1 MSNRSAVKLYRTP
14 TDHLYMVLVYTLT
27 ILISVV
33 ILVPMIFVVAASFS
47 SPDALMAGQ
56 VFLWPVE
63 FNIRGYKMVLEH
75 KMLVTGFQNTLI
87 YAGAGTVINV
97 VLTILA
103 AYPLSRR
110 DLKIR
115 NPVMFLFAFTMLFS
129 GGMIPLYL
137 LVKNIGILNTRWSML
152 LPNAMSV
159 WNVIITRTYFQSN
172 IPGEMLESANID
184 GCDDFR
190 FLWKIAIPLSVPIIA
205 VNVLLYAVGHWNTYF
220 NALIYLNDNA
230 LYPLQLVLR
239 DILIQDDTAGISMDV
254 TKQLEQQRLRY
265 LLQYST
271 IVVATVPVALLYP
284 FVQKYFVS
292 GIMIGA
298 IKG

>member
-1 MSNRSAVKLYRTP
+1 MSNHSGLKLYRAP
-14 TDHLYMVLVYTLT
+14 TDYLYMVLVFSLS
-27 ILISVV
+27 ILFSMA
-33 ILVPMIFVVAASFS
+33 ILVPLIFVVAASFS

-56 VFLWPVE
+56 VLLWPVE
-63 FNIRGYKMVLEH
+63 FNLRGYTMVLEH
-75 KMLVTGFQNTLI
+75 KMLITGFTNTLI

-137 LVKNIGILNTRWSML
+137 LVRDLKLINTRWAML
-152 LPNAMSV
+152 LPNAMAV
-159 WNVIITRTYFQSN
+159 WNVIITRTYFQSSL
-172 IPGEMLESANID
+172 PDEMLESANID

-190 FLWKIAIPLSVPIIA
+190 FLWKIALPLSVPIIA
-205 VNVLLYAVGHWNTYF
+205 VNVLLYAVGHWNSYF

-271 IVVATVPVALLYP
+271 IVVATVPVAILYP

-292 GIMIGA
+292 GIMVGA

>member
-1 MSNRSAVKLYRTP
+1 
-14 TDHLYMVLVYTLT
+14 MVLVFSLS
-27 ILISVV
+27 ILFSMA
-33 ILVPMIFVVAASFS
+33 ILVPLIFVVAASFS

-56 VFLWPVE
+56 VLLWPVE
-63 FNIRGYKMVLEH
+63 FNLRGYTMVLEH
-75 KMLVTGFQNTLI
+75 KMLITGFTNTLI

-137 LVKNIGILNTRWSML
+137 LVRDLKLINTRWAML
-152 LPNAMSV
+152 LPNAMAV
-159 WNVIITRTYFQSN
+159 WNVIITRTYFQSSL
-172 IPGEMLESANID
+172 PDEMLESANID

-190 FLWKIAIPLSVPIIA
+190 FLWKIALPLSVPIIA
-205 VNVLLYAVGHWNTYF
+205 VNVLLYAVGHWNSYF

-271 IVVATVPVALLYP
+271 IVVATVPVAVLYP

-292 GIMIGA
+292 GIMVGA

>member
-1 MSNRSAVKLYRTP
+1 MSNRSGVKVYRTP
-14 TDHLYMVLVYTLT
+14 MDHLYMVLVFSLS
-27 ILISVV
+27 ILFSVA
-33 ILVPMIFVVAASFS
+33 ILVPLIFVVAASFS

-56 VFLWPVE
+56 VLLWPVE
-63 FNIRGYKMVLEH
+63 FNLRGYTMVLEH
-75 KMLVTGFQNTLI
+75 KMLITGFTNTLI

-137 LVKNIGILNTRWSML
+137 LVRDLKLINTRWAML
-152 LPNAMSV
+152 LPNAMAV
-159 WNVIITRTYFQSN
+159 WNVIITRTYFQSSL
-172 IPGEMLESANID
+172 PDEMLESANID

-190 FLWKIAIPLSVPIIA
+190 FLWKIALPLSVPIIA
-205 VNVLLYAVGHWNTYF
+205 VNVLLYAVGHWNSYF

-271 IVVATVPVALLYP
+271 IVVATVPVAVLYP

-292 GIMIGA
+292 GIMVGA

>member
-1 MSNRSAVKLYRTP
+1 
-14 TDHLYMVLVYTLT
+14 MVLVYTLT

>member
-1 MSNRSAVKLYRTP
+1 MPNRSAVKLYRTP

-63 FNIRGYKMVLEH
+63 FNTRGYKMVLEH
-75 KMLVTGFQNTLI
+75 KMLVTGFQNTLL

-137 LVKNIGILNTRWSML
+137 LVKNLGILNTRWSML

-205 VNVLLYAVGHWNTYF
+205 VNVLLYAVGHWNSYF

>member
-1 MSNRSAVKLYRTP
+1 MSVRNAVKIYRTP
-14 TDHLYMVLVYTLT
+14 TDKLYMVLVYALT
-27 ILISVV
+27 ILISLM
-33 ILVPMIFVVAASFS
+33 ILVPLVFVLAASFS
-47 SPDALMAGQ
+47 SPDALMAGR

-63 FNIRGYKMVLEH
+63 FNTRGYTMVLEH

-87 YAGAGTVINV
+87 YAAAGTVINV
-97 VLTILA
+97 ILTILA

-129 GGMIPLYL
+129 GGLIPLYL
-137 LVKNIGILNTRWSML
+137 LVKNLGILNTRWAML

-190 FLWKIAIPLSVPIIA
+190 FLWKIAIPLCVPIIA
-205 VNVLLYAVGHWNTYF
+205 VNVLLYAVGHWNSYF

-271 IVVATVPVALLYP
+271 IVVATVPVAVLYP

>member
-1 MSNRSAVKLYRTP
+1 
-14 TDHLYMVLVYTLT
+14 
-27 ILISVV
+27 
-33 ILVPMIFVVAASFS
+33 
-47 SPDALMAGQ
+47 MAGQ
-56 VFLWPVE
+56 VLLWPVE
-63 FNIRGYKMVLEH
+63 FNLRGYTMVLEH
-75 KMLVTGFQNTLI
+75 KMLITGFTNTLI

-110 DLKIR
+110 TQIR

-137 LVKNIGILNTRWSML
+137 LVRDLKLINTRWAML
-152 LPNAMSV
+152 LPNAMAV
-159 WNVIITRTYFQSN
+159 WNVIITRTYFQSSL
-172 IPGEMLESANID
+172 PDEMLESANID

-190 FLWKIAIPLSVPIIA
+190 FLWKIALPLSVPIIA
-205 VNVLLYAVGHWNTYF
+205 VNVLLYAVGHWNSYF

-265 LLQYST
+265 LLQHST
-271 IVVATVPVALLYP
+271 IGGHGAGGCTVPVCAKILRIRHHGWCH
-284 FVQKYFVS
+284 Q
-292 GIMIGA
+292 G
-298 IKG
+298 

>member
-1 MSNRSAVKLYRTP
+1 MPNRSAVKLYRTP

-205 VNVLLYAVGHWNTYF
+205 VNVLLYAVGHWNSYF

>member
-1 MSNRSAVKLYRTP
+1 MSNHSGLKLYRAP
-14 TDHLYMVLVYTLT
+14 TDYLYMVLVFSLS
-27 ILISVV
+27 ILFSMA
-33 ILVPMIFVVAASFS
+33 ILVPLIFVVAASFS

-56 VFLWPVE
+56 VLLWPVE
-63 FNIRGYKMVLEH
+63 FNLRGYTMVLEH
-75 KMLVTGFQNTLI
+75 KMLITGFTNTLI

-137 LVKNIGILNTRWSML
+137 LVRDLKLINTRWAML
-152 LPNAMSV
+152 LPNAMAV
-159 WNVIITRTYFQSN
+159 WNVIITRTYFQSSL
-172 IPGEMLESANID
+172 PDEMLESANID

-190 FLWKIAIPLSVPIIA
+190 FLWKIALPLSVPIIA
-205 VNVLLYAVGHWNTYF
+205 VNVLLYAVGHWNSYF

-271 IVVATVPVALLYP
+271 IVVATVPVAVLYP

-292 GIMIGA
+292 GIMVGA

>member
-1 MSNRSAVKLYRTP
+1 
-14 TDHLYMVLVYTLT
+14 MVLVFSLS
-27 ILISVV
+27 ILFSMA
-33 ILVPMIFVVAASFS
+33 ILVPLIFVVAASFS

-56 VFLWPVE
+56 VLLWPVE
-63 FNIRGYKMVLEH
+63 FNLRGYTMVLEH
-75 KMLVTGFQNTLI
+75 KMLITGFTNTLI

-137 LVKNIGILNTRWSML
+137 LVRDLKLINTRWAML
-152 LPNAMSV
+152 LPNAMAV
-159 WNVIITRTYFQSN
+159 WNVIITRTYFQSSL
-172 IPGEMLESANID
+172 PDEMLESANID

-190 FLWKIAIPLSVPIIA
+190 FLWKIALPLSVPIIA
-205 VNVLLYAVGHWNTYF
+205 VNVLLYAVGHWNSYF

-271 IVVATVPVALLYP
+271 IVVATVPVAILYP

-292 GIMIGA
+292 GIMVGA

>member
-205 VNVLLYAVGHWNTYF
+205 VNVLLYAVGHWNSYF

>member
-1 MSNRSAVKLYRTP
+1 MSVRNAVKIYRTP
-14 TDHLYMVLVYTLT
+14 TDKLYMVLVYALT
-27 ILISVV
+27 ILISLM
-33 ILVPMIFVVAASFS
+33 ILVPLVFVLAASFS
-47 SPDALMAGQ
+47 SPDALMAGR

-63 FNIRGYKMVLEH
+63 FNTRGYTMVLEH

-87 YAGAGTVINV
+87 YAAAGTVINV
-97 VLTILA
+97 ILTILA

-129 GGMIPLYL
+129 GGLIPLYL
-137 LVKNIGILNTRWSML
+137 LVKNLGILNTRWAML

-205 VNVLLYAVGHWNTYF
+205 VNVLLYAVGHWNSYF

-265 LLQYST
+265 MLQYST
-271 IVVATVPVALLYP
+271 IVVATVPVAVLYP

>member
-1 MSNRSAVKLYRTP
+1 MSVRNAVKIYRTP
-14 TDHLYMVLVYTLT
+14 TDKLYMVLVYALT
-27 ILISVV
+27 ILISLM
-33 ILVPMIFVVAASFS
+33 ILVPLVFVLAASFS
-47 SPDALMAGQ
+47 SPDALMAGR

-63 FNIRGYKMVLEH
+63 FNTRGYTMVLEH

-87 YAGAGTVINV
+87 YAAAGTVINV
-97 VLTILA
+97 ILTILA

-129 GGMIPLYL
+129 GGLIPLYL
-137 LVKNIGILNTRWSML
+137 LVKNLGILNTRWAML

-205 VNVLLYAVGHWNTYF
+205 VNVLLYAVGHWNSYF

-271 IVVATVPVALLYP
+271 IVVATVPVAVLYP

>member
-1 MSNRSAVKLYRTP
+1 MSNHSGVKVYRTP
-14 TDHLYMVLVYTLT
+14 TDHLYMVLVYSLS
-27 ILISVV
+27 ILFSVV
-33 ILVPMIFVVAASFS
+33 ILVPLIFVVAASFS
-47 SPDALMAGQ
+47 SPDALMAGR

-63 FNIRGYKMVLEH
+63 FNIRGYTMVLEH
-75 KMLVTGFQNTLI
+75 KMLVTGFKNTLI

-97 VLTILA
+97 LLTILA

-137 LVKNIGILNTRWSML
+137 LVKDLKILNTRWAML
-152 LPNAMSV
+152 LPNAMTV

-172 IPGEMLESANID
+172 IPDEMLESANID

-190 FLWKIAIPLSVPIIA
+190 FLWKIALPLSVPIIA
-205 VNVLLYAVGHWNTYF
+205 VNVLLYAVGHWNSYF

-271 IVVATVPVALLYP
+271 IVVATVPVAVLYP

-292 GIMIGA
+292 GIMVGA